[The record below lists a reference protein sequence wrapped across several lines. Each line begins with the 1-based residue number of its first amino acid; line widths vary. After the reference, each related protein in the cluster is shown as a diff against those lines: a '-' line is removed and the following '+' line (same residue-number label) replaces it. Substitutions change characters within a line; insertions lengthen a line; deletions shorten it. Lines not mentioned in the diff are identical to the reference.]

1 MKNFIRAV
9 DGRVL
14 TGLFTAGYA
23 TALVLA
29 LFPPLYLWSSGKA
42 VLILGIPLSLMYW
55 IGTAALVGLGLWAQY
70 WIEDVRGEL
79 DESLISDTPA
89 QAEEH

>member
-1 MKNFIRAV
+1 MKNVIRAL
-9 DGRVL
+9 DRRVL
-14 TGLFTAGYA
+14 TTLFTLGYA

-55 IGTAALVGLGLWAQY
+55 IAGAALVGLGLWVQY
-70 WIEDVRGEL
+70 WVEDVRGEL
-79 DESLISDTPA
+79 DESLVPA
-89 QAEEH
+89 SAPTEAN